1 MLRESVKANWVSVLK
16 FIDNILKKLVSSLK
30 TDHHS
35 QKKWD
40 SFNSDLRLLHGT
52 SALLTNHYSNLKEY
66 SFNSDLRLL
75 HRTLF
80 F

>member
-1 MLRESVKANWVSVLK
+1 MAELGQCFK
-16 FIDNILKKLVSSLK
+16 FIDHILETLVSSLK

-40 SFNSDLRLLHGT
+40 SFNSDQRLLHGI
-52 SALLTNHYSNLKEY
+52 
-66 SFNSDLRLL
+66 
-75 HRTLF
+75 LF

>member
-1 MLRESVKANWVSVLK
+1 MAELGQRFK
-16 FIDNILKKLVSSLK
+16 FIDYVLETLVSSLK

-40 SFNSDLRLLHGT
+40 SVNSDLRLLHGI
-52 SALLTNHYSNLKEY
+52 
-66 SFNSDLRLL
+66 
-75 HRTLF
+75 LF